1 MSAKLSEFFI
11 TFPGLSLVSTYFV
24 IIWLTSFLPL
34 SPDVIYGWPLF
45 GACLTVWTEGGVIL
59 GGWGIRPPTVETD
72 RNEGLKEE
80 QWSGQQIGPEG
91 RRAKVKFR
99 AEL

>member
-1 MSAKLSEFFI
+1 M
-11 TFPGLSLVSTYFV
+11 
-24 IIWLTSFLPL
+24 
-34 SPDVIYGWPLF
+34 
-45 GACLTVWTEGGVIL
+45 IL
-59 GGWGIRPPTVETD
+59 GGWGIRPPTGRPSAVETD